1 MEKRNQYSAEFK
13 AKVVIEVL
21 RETETVNQIAA
32 RYQLSPQQISKWKR
46 DFTNHAASVFEKK
59 KTKEDQLRKELD
71 EKEQRY
77 QKIVS
82 QLSYELDWLK
92 KNWSRLLMEKHEKPC
107 MNQMSGSSAL
117 LVKQSF

>member
-1 MEKRNQYSAEFK
+1 MEKRNRYSAEFK

-21 RETETVNQIAA
+21 KEQETVNQIAV

-46 DFTNHAASVFEKK
+46 EFIGQASAVFEKK
-59 KTKEDQLRKELD
+59 KTKENQLRKELD

-77 QKIVS
+77 QKIVG

-92 KNWSRLLMEKHEKPC
+92 KK
-107 MNQMSGSSAL
+107 SGL
-117 LVKQSF
+117 DY

>member
-1 MEKRNQYSAEFK
+1 MEKRNRYSAEFK

-21 RETETVNQIAA
+21 KEQETVNQIAA

-46 DFTNHAASVFEKK
+46 DFIGQAATVFEKK
-59 KTKEDQLRKELD
+59 KTKENQLRKELD

-77 QKIVS
+77 QKIVG

-92 KNWSRLLMEKHEKPC
+92 KK
-107 MNQMSGSSAL
+107 SGL
-117 LVKQSF
+117 DY

>member
-1 MEKRNQYSAEFK
+1 MEKRNRYSAEFK

-21 RETETVNQIAA
+21 KEQETVNQIAA

-46 DFTNHAASVFEKK
+46 DFIDQAATVFEKK
-59 KTKEDQLRKELD
+59 KTKENQLRKELD

-77 QKIVS
+77 QKIVG

-92 KNWSRLLMEKHEKPC
+92 KK
-107 MNQMSGSSAL
+107 SGL
-117 LVKQSF
+117 DY